1 MEIRLESV
9 WKCRSFL
16 TSKFMSRGVS
26 HLQKSDLN
34 QSGNVRASDLNL
46 FWIRSESVLTQTWN
60 VQSSCRR
67 VQSITRKWLPGFQE
81 TLPRHLNLAPRSHI
95 REKGDQIHPLF
106 RVYQNM
112 RLIFSWNSR
121 PSKAQK
127 DLIHL
132 ARKPK
137 MAKPT
142 LTLFRA
148 YDT

>member
-1 MEIRLESV
+1 MTEIRLESI
-9 WKCRSFL
+9 WKCQSF
-16 TSKFMSRGVS
+16 
-26 HLQKSDLN
+26 
-34 QSGNVRASDLNL
+34 
-46 FWIRSESVLTQTWN
+46 RSESVLNQIRISFDSDLKCK
-60 VQSSCRR
+60 SSFRR
-67 VQSITRKWLPGFQE
+67 VQSITGKWLPGFQE
-81 TLPRHLNLAPRSHI
+81 TLPWHLILAPRSHI
-95 REKGDQIHPLF
+95 LEKGDQIHPLF
-106 RVYQNM
+106 RVFQNM

-142 LTLFRA
+142 LTLFQE